1 MPLPV
6 HDQPSSAL
14 PAAPPVMIDRKGS
27 VDRDDAL
34 SVRRLDDGW
43 ELTVYVADVA
53 SGVARNSTADREA
66 LRRRESAYGGWRGTA
81 KMLPRPVEERLT
93 LAPGRPCAAMR
104 VRVNIAADGTARHCQ
119 VDRATLR
126 GAVAMDPQEVADAIT
141 DPAHRLRGALRE
153 AAALSEVLLARRR
166 DQGALA
172 LYDLLSGWAT
182 DEDGGLVRLAASERN
197 VAYKVV
203 QECMIAANTALA
215 AWAAQRDLPLLF
227 RNHSVAKVAPPR
239 QVLLDDLDLAL
250 ADGSPARLEAL
261 RQRTLMVLKAAEY
274 APFMGGHWG
283 LNLPGYVHATSPLR
297 RYADLVVQRVVFH
310 HLDGADAPYTPDE
323 LALIATALND
333 GARADREAQTDFFKR
348 AAHARDRRAAATDAD
363 YSPLDSRAFHAVLK
377 RGCKENIAAP
387 SLTGEAARRAAA
399 QQLTA
404 LEFQLLLLVAGGQ
417 NWEGARAAGLK
428 AVAAAPETA
437 VSVLSVHAQ
446 VNGLSPTEFFDGS
459 DGQSPH
465 TVFSSSASLTVDGQH
480 VRGATR
486 TASTKKA
493 ARHQAA
499 VSLLARLAELPDP
512 SQDLTAPVPRTKPEK
527 ATASSTPQGLSP
539 LMTLNEY
546 AQVRVISGLQFDITG
561 QGPSHMPT
569 FTCHAQAH
577 YEGEQLTGTASAP
590 SKAAAKT
597 KAADLLLKAIDTQRQ
612 QTHDA
617 A

>member
-1 MPLPV
+1 MSLPV
-6 HDQPSSAL
+6 HDQPSSPTVAS
-14 PAAPPVMIDRKGS
+14 PVMIDRKGS
-27 VDRDDAL
+27 VDRDDAIA
-34 SVRRLDDGW
+34 VRRLDDGW

-53 SGVARNSTADREA
+53 SGVARNSATDREA
-66 LRRRESAYGGWRGTA
+66 LRRRESAYGGRRGTA

-93 LAPGRPCAAMR
+93 LAQGRPCAAMR
-104 VRVNIAADGTARHCQ
+104 VRVKVAADGTARHSE
-119 VDRATLR
+119 VGRATLQDS
-126 GAVAMDPQEVADAIT
+126 VAMDHQEVADAII
-141 DPAHRLRGALRE
+141 DLAHPLHGPLRE

-172 LYDLLSGWAT
+172 LYDLLRGWAT
-182 DEDGGLVRLAASERN
+182 DEDGGLVQLETSERN

-215 AWAAQRDLPLLF
+215 AWAAERDLPLLF

-239 QVLLDDLDLAL
+239 QVLLEDFGLAL

-261 RQRTLMVLKAAEY
+261 QQRTLMVMKAAEY

-310 HLDGADAPYTPDE
+310 YLDGAEAPYTPDE
-323 LALIATALND
+323 LALIAAALNN
-333 GARADREAQTDFFKR
+333 GARADREAQKDSFKR

-377 RGCKENIAAP
+377 RGCKENITTA
-387 SLTGEAARRAAA
+387 SLADEAARRAVA

-404 LEFQLLLLVAGGQ
+404 LELQLLLLVAAGQ
-417 NWEGARAAGLK
+417 SWEGAR
-428 AVAAAPETA
+428 VACLETVSAAPETA

-446 VNGLSPTEFFDGS
+446 INGLPLAEFTDGS
-459 DGQSPH
+459 EGQSPH
-465 TVFSSSASLTVDGQH
+465 TVFSSSASLTIDGRH
-480 VRGATR
+480 VSGATR
-486 TASTKKA
+486 TASTKRA

-512 SQDLTAPVPRTKPEK
+512 SQNLAASAPRTNPK
-527 ATASSTPQGLSP
+527 ATATSTLQGLSP

-546 AQVRVISGLQFDITG
+546 AQVHVISGLTFDITG
-561 QGPSHMPT
+561 QGPSHMPI
-569 FTCHAQAH
+569 FTCNAQAH
-577 YEGEQLTGTASAP
+577 CEGEQVTGTSSAP

-597 KAADLLLKAIDTQRQ
+597 KAAVLLLKAIDTRRQ
-612 QTHDA
+612 QAHGA
-617 A
+617 E

>member
-1 MPLPV
+1 
-6 HDQPSSAL
+6 
-14 PAAPPVMIDRKGS
+14 MIDRRGS
-27 VDRDDAL
+27 MDRDDAIA
-34 SVRRLDDGW
+34 VRRLDDGW
-43 ELTVYVADVA
+43 DLTVYVADVA
-53 SGVARNSTADREA
+53 SGVARNSTADQEA
-66 LRRRESAYGGWRGTA
+66 FQRRESAYGGRRGTA

-93 LAPGRPCAAMR
+93 LAQGRPCAAMR
-104 VRVNIAADGTARHCQ
+104 VRVNVAADGTARECE
-119 VDRATLR
+119 VDRARLR
-126 GAVAMDPQEVADAIT
+126 GAVAMDHQAVADAIA
-141 DPAHRLRGALRE
+141 DSAHPLHGALRE

-261 RQRTLMVLKAAEY
+261 AQRTLMVMKAAEY

-310 HLDGADAPYTPDE
+310 HLDGADDPYTQDE
-323 LALIATALND
+323 LASIAVALND
-333 GARADREAQTDFFKR
+333 GARADREAQKDYFKA

-363 YSPLDSRAFHAVLK
+363 FSRLDSRGFHAILK
-377 RGCKENIAAP
+377 RGCKENIATA
-387 SLTGEAARRAAA
+387 SLADEAARRAAA

-404 LEFQLLLLVAGGQ
+404 LELQLLLLVAGSES
-417 NWEGARAAGLK
+417 WKDARAACLE

-437 VSVLSVHAQ
+437 ASVLSVHAQ
-446 VNGLSPTEFFDGS
+446 VNGLSLAEFADGNQ
-459 DGQSPH
+459 GQSPH
-465 TVFSSSASLTVDGQH
+465 TVFSSSASLVVDGTQ
-480 VRGATR
+480 VSGATR

-499 VSLLARLAELPDP
+499 LSLLARLAELPDP
-512 SQDLTAPVPRTKPEK
+512 SQDLAAPAPQTTPKK
-527 ATASSTPQGLSP
+527 ATASPSSQGPSP

-546 AQVRVISGLQFDITG
+546 AQVRVISGLKFDITG
-561 QGPSHMPT
+561 QGPSHMST
-569 FTCHAQAH
+569 FTCHAHAH
-577 YEGEQLTGTASAP
+577 HEGEQLTGTASAP

-597 KAADLLLKAIDTQRQ
+597 RAADLLLKAIDARRQ

>member
-1 MPLPV
+1 
-6 HDQPSSAL
+6 
-14 PAAPPVMIDRKGS
+14 MIDRRGS
-27 VDRDDAL
+27 VDRDDAIA
-34 SVRRLDDGW
+34 VRRLDDGW

-104 VRVNIAADGTARHCQ
+104 VRVNVAADGTARPCE

-126 GAVAMDPQEVADAIT
+126 GAVAMDHQEVAAAIT
-141 DPAHRLRGALRE
+141 DPAHRLHSGLRE

-172 LYDLLSGWAT
+172 LYDLLSGWVT

-227 RNHSVAKVAPPR
+227 RNHCVAKVAPPR

-261 RQRTLMVLKAAEY
+261 QQRTLMVMKAAEY

-310 HLDGADAPYTPDE
+310 HLDGTESPYTSDE
-323 LALIATALND
+323 LALIAAALND
-333 GARADREAQTDFFKR
+333 GARADREAQKNFFKR
-348 AAHARDRRAAATDAD
+348 AAHALDRRAAATDAD

-377 RGCKENIAAP
+377 RGCKENIASA
-387 SLTGEAARRAAA
+387 SLADEAARRAAA

-404 LEFQLLLLVAGGQ
+404 LELQLLLLVAGQ
-417 NWEGARAAGLK
+417 NWEGARTACLK
-428 AVAAAPETA
+428 AVTAAPETA
-437 VSVLSVHAQ
+437 VSVLAVHAQ
-446 VNGLSPTEFFDGS
+446 VNGLSPTEFTDGS

-465 TVFSSSASLTVDGQH
+465 TVFSSHATLTVDGHH
-480 VRGATR
+480 VSGATR

-512 SQDLTAPVPRTKPEK
+512 SQDLAAPAPQTKPK
-527 ATASSTPQGLSP
+527 KGTATSTLQGLSP

-546 AQVRVISGLQFDITG
+546 AQVHVISGLTFDITG

-569 FTCHAQAH
+569 FTCQAQAH
-577 YEGEQLTGTASAP
+577 YEGEQLTGTGSAP

-597 KAADLLLKAIDTQRQ
+597 KAADLLLKAIDTRR